1 METLSVIQNISSE
14 YSTLYSK
21 YQFDKIITRQKNDF
35 HEIDDL
41 ISNISKTMNNI
52 PINNRKCFNYKSS
65 NVYLSTRLQKFM
77 LNNNDVFKQYT
88 SEEIPFKAL
97 ESILTHFYSYHKIK
111 DTDNEIYN
119 EIKLFTSLG
128 RYERRAHVKIFI
140 DKWTSKTK
148 NIQINL

>member
-1 METLSVIQNISSE
+1 
-14 YSTLYSK
+14 
-21 YQFDKIITRQKNDF
+21 
-35 HEIDDL
+35 
-41 ISNISKTMNNI
+41 MNNI

-65 NVYLSTRLQKFM
+65 NIYLSPRLQKFIVA
-77 LNNNDVFKQYT
+77 NSDVFKYN
-88 SEEIPFKAL
+88 SEEMPYKTL

-119 EIKLFTSLG
+119 EIKLFTNLG

>member
-41 ISNISKTMNNI
+41 ITNISKTMNNI

-65 NVYLSTRLQKFM
+65 NIYLSPRLHKFIVA
-77 LNNNDVFKQYT
+77 NSDVFKYN
-88 SEEIPFKAL
+88 SEEMPYKTL

-119 EIKLFTSLG
+119 EIKLFTNLG